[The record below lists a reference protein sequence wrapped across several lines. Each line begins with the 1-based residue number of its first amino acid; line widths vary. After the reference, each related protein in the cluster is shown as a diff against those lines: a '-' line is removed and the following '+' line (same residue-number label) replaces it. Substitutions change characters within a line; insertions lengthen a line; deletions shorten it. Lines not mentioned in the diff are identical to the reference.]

1 MDRGVAPVDPEFE
14 LRRNQEV
21 GRYRILDTPA
31 EREFDEIVQL
41 AARLCGAPI
50 STIGFVDA
58 DRQWFKA
65 SVGLDITG
73 TTRAMALCAWTIA
86 SREPL
91 VVEDL
96 RDDPRFRGNPLIIGP
111 PGLVFYAGVPLVA
124 TSGTVVGTLTVM
136 DRKPR
141 QLSPDQTFAMR
152 VLAHQV
158 VSRLEQRASLRELA
172 ATEAELS
179 LAKLELE
186 ARVDERTRDLEAAS
200 IARARA
206 EGLYQ
211 LLWET
216 TTDAGIIMDEHS
228 VILAANPG
236 LERILGHP
244 VQSLVGRSLAVLQP
258 ERLRGVHTTGMHRYL
273 LTGERRLDWR
283 ATEVPALHANGSEV
297 PVEIAFSE
305 MRFQDQRLFVGFI
318 RDISERKRAEAELF
332 RAREHAEATLRSIG
346 DAVATIDP
354 GGRVVFLNPVA
365 EAMTGW
371 TALDS
376 AGRPVGQVLA
386 FVDEATGEPIDVL
399 ASWTTAGE
407 GTSPEPGGSRG
418 FPPTAQLRTRQA
430 VAHAVEGSVAS
441 MQGPDG
447 HFAGWVIA
455 FRDVTASRRM
465 AEEISHQARHDALTG
480 LVNRSEF
487 DRRLRGA
494 LDSAAAAGREHS
506 LLYMDLDQFKL
517 VNDTCGHIAGDE
529 LLKRLS
535 SMLSLLLRSND
546 TLARLGGDE
555 FGILLEVCPA
565 PAALAVAEKIRK
577 AISGFSFV
585 WDSRV
590 FQTTAS
596 IGQVNFSDH
605 SLSVSEIL
613 SKADEACY
621 LAKDSG
627 RNRVH
632 TYSPGDEALARR
644 HGEMEWVERIRDAL
658 DGDRLVLFAQPIYS
672 VQKPGDA
679 VRHVEVLLRMHGQA
693 GNLVPPM
700 AFIPAAE
707 RYGLMPA
714 IDRWVVDA
722 LLRHLVQV
730 GSSPACSLTHAVNL
744 SAATLGDPAFAEFI
758 RQGLARSGIPA
769 QCLSFEIT
777 ETAAIANF
785 AGARYLINEL
795 RGLGCKFALD
805 DFGSGMSSFAYL
817 KHLPVDSLKIDGA
830 FVRDIAVDPVAR
842 AMVASINEIGH
853 LMGLETIAEFVE
865 SEAILAEL
873 QVIGVDFAQGFW
885 LARPAEL

>member
-1 MDRGVAPVDPEFE
+1 MERGAPGE
-14 LRRNQEV
+14 LASDALREADV
-21 GRYRILDTPA
+21 GRYRILDTAP
-31 EREFDEIVQL
+31 EREFDEVVQL
-41 AARLCGAPI
+41 AARLCAVPI
-50 STIGFVDA
+50 STIGFLDTH
-58 DRQWFKA
+58 RQWFKA
-65 SVGLDITG
+65 GAGLDIHETP
-73 TTRAMALCAWTIA
+73 REIAFCAWTVA
-86 SREPL
+86 AGEPM
-91 VVEDL
+91 VIEDA
-96 RDDPRFRGNPLIIGP
+96 RKDPRFCDNPLVAGP
-111 PGLVFYAGVPLVA
+111 PHLVFYAGFPLVA
-124 TSGTVVGTLTVM
+124 RSGIAVGTLTVM
-136 DRKPR
+136 DRVPR
-141 QLSPDQTFAMR
+141 QLGPDQTFALR

-158 VSRLEQRASLRELA
+158 VSRLELRASLRELA
-172 ATEAELS
+172 AAEAGLN
-179 LAKLELE
+179 LAKSELE
-186 ARVDERTRDLEAAS
+186 ARVEERTRDLEKAS

-236 LERILGHP
+236 LERMLGHP
-244 VQSLVGRSLAVLQP
+244 VDSLVGQPLTVLQP
-258 ERLRGVHTTGMHRYL
+258 ERLRGGHEAGMHRYL
-273 LTGERRLDWR
+273 ATGERRLDWR
-283 ATEVPALHANGSEV
+283 ASEVPALHADGSEI

-305 MRFQDQRLFVGFI
+305 MRFQDQRMFVGFI
-318 RDISERKRAEAELF
+318 RDIRERKRAEAELF

-365 EAMTGW
+365 EAMCGW
-371 TALDS
+371 TALES
-376 AGRPVGQVLA
+376 AGRAVEQVLP
-386 FVDEATGEPIDVL
+386 FLDEATGEPLDVL
-399 ASWTTAGE
+399 ASLAAAVE
-407 GTSPEPGGSRG
+407 GAPEQPGRARG
-418 FPPTAQLRTRQA
+418 FPSTAQLRTRHA
-430 VAHAVEGSVAS
+430 VSHAVEGSVAS

-447 HFAGWVIA
+447 RFAGWVIA
-455 FRDVTASRRM
+455 FRDVTASRLM
-465 AEEISHQARHDALTG
+465 AEQISHQARHDALTG
-480 LVNRSEF
+480 LANRSEF
-487 DRRLRGA
+487 DRRLRAA
-494 LDSAAAAGREHS
+494 LESAAAGGREHS

-535 SMLSLLLRSND
+535 AMLSLMLRGND

-555 FGILLEVCPA
+555 FGILLEGCPA
-565 PAALAVAEKIRK
+565 APALAIAEKIRR
-577 AISGFSFV
+577 AISDFSFA
-585 WDSRV
+585 WDGRV
-590 FQTTAS
+590 FPATAS

-644 HGEMEWVERIRDAL
+644 HGEMEWVERIRAAME
-658 DGDRLVLFAQPIYS
+658 GDRLVLFAQPIYP
-672 VQKPGDA
+672 VRNPGDG
-679 VRHVEVLLRMHGQA
+679 VRQVEILLRMRDEA

-722 LLRHLVQV
+722 LLRHLVRSGDARARPV
-730 GSSPACSLTHAVNL
+730 THAVNL
-744 SAATLGDPAFAEFI
+744 SAATLGDPSFAGFVRE
-758 RQGLARSGIPA
+758 GLARSGIPA
-769 QCLSFEIT
+769 HCLSFEIT

-785 AGARYLINEL
+785 AGARSLIDEL
-795 RGLGCKFALD
+795 RSIGCKFALD

-830 FVRDIAVDPVAR
+830 FVRDIAVDPIAR

-873 QVIGVDFAQGFW
+873 QVIGVDFAQGFG